1 MIEEARPA
9 RNLGGGAGAVVEGD
23 AHTGEN
29 MPGGGSWPAP
39 DDLVADLVV
48 AGGRVAVSLV
58 GATGD
63 GPGVAYGWRSA
74 GQAPPVAVL
83 PVVLGDR
90 DGRRLHLDLGRCP
103 DVLTVAGSLPD
114 CEKYAL
120 GLVRQ
125 VLANGRS
132 VAVVGDGLF
141 GDALPAGCRRVA
153 TIADVRGLE
162 LPGIVVSG
170 RLTGEDV
177 AAARLSRASG
187 GPTPVIIGDVAR
199 SRWTL
204 QVNPA

>member
-1 MIEEARPA
+1 MA
-9 RNLGGGAGAVVEGD
+9 GGDTHAHDDGPGAGSRP
-23 AHTGEN
+23 
-29 MPGGGSWPAP
+29 PG
-39 DDLVADLVV
+39 DDLVAELVADGV
-48 AGGRVAVSLV
+48 RVAVSLV

-90 DGRRLHLDLGRCP
+90 DGRHLHLDLGRCP

-114 CEKYAL
+114 CERYAL
-120 GLVRQ
+120 RLVRQ
-125 VLANGRS
+125 ALANGHG
-132 VAVVGDGLF
+132 VAVIGDGLF

-153 TIADVRGLE
+153 TMAGIRGPDS
-162 LPGIVVSG
+162 PGIVVCG
-170 RLTGEDV
+170 RLTGPDV

-187 GPTPVIIGDVAR
+187 GPTPVIIGEVAP

-204 QVNPA
+204 HVNPA